1 MTDREQPSASREG
14 PSASNA
20 HLIRALLAI
29 ILVLS
34 LPFVLYLSDSGAT
47 VRVYQDALTA
57 VVAFYFG
64 ASAEPGPGRA

>member
-1 MTDREQPSASREG
+1 MQSRSSGEVEG
-14 PSASNA
+14 
-20 HLIRALLAI
+20 ALLAI

-34 LPFVLYLSDSGAT
+34 LPFVLCLSDSGAT

>member
-1 MTDREQPSASREG
+1 MTDGERPSAG
-14 PSASNA
+14 NA

-34 LPFVLYLSDSGAT
+34 LPAVLYLSDAGGT
-47 VRVYQDALTA
+47 VRVYQDALAA

-64 ASAEPGPGRA
+64 ASAEPGPSPR